1 MRRDVYGE
9 DHDLYREQFRRFA
22 EKEIAPKI
30 AAWNEAG
37 MPDRETWRR
46 LGEEGFLGASMPEE
60 YGGAGGD
67 FLFDAIVMEE
77 LAWLRAHAL
86 MFSLHIDIC
95 APYIRDF
102 GTEAHKEKYLRGA
115 IEGRVLLGVAM
126 TEPGTGSDL
135 AAVQTRAIR
144 DGDHYVVNGSKTFI
158 SHGQI
163 GDVFIVVCKT
173 DPDAKPPHRGMSL
186 LLVEAG
192 TPGFVKGRK
201 LDKLG
206 LPGQDTSELFFQDCR
221 VPVSNL
227 LGEEGQGFRM
237 LMTELQ
243 QERLCIGVSSIA
255 SCRRALADT
264 IDYVKGRRAFGQP
277 IASFQNT
284 QFKLAELAT
293 EVEIGPGLRRPPAR
307 RARARRR
314 RRHRGEHG
322 EVVDHRPAEAS
333 HRGVSAA
340 PRRLRIHEGVR
351 DRGRLRG
358 CRRAVDLRRHQ
369 RDHEAHHR
377 AADGAR
383 LSRGF
388 LCGPSLRPRRSLA
401 SLRRGDPCDRERS
414 GARGGRNDLPLA
426 TRMAAIAGAHRR
438 LRAPLLAATRPA
450 VALELGLSFATA
462 IRVQTMSRRHFD
474 PSVLGID
481 FCTRR
486 ASAGCAV
493 PLRSAIC
500 ANGCAG
506 VCRKACARRLIQR
519 AWDCPA
525 ASARVSRAAWSW
537 SAGRSRLSRPGW

>member
-37 MPDRETWRR
+37 MPDRATWRR
-46 LGEEGFLGASMPEE
+46 LGEEGFLGASMPEQ

-77 LAWLRAHAL
+77 LAGLRAHAL

-102 GTEAHKEKYLRGA
+102 GSEEHKQKFLTGA
-115 IEGRVLLGVAM
+115 IRGDVLLAVAM

-186 LLVEAG
+186 LLVEDG
-192 TPGFVKGRK
+192 TPGFVKGRR

-293 EVEIGPGLRRPPAR
+293 EVEVGQ
-307 RARARRR
+307 
-314 RRHRGEHG
+314 
-322 EVVDHRPAEAS
+322 VFVDR
-333 HRGVSAA
+333 
-340 PRRLRIHEGVR
+340 
-351 DRGRLRG
+351 
-358 CRRAVDLRRHQ
+358 
-369 RDHEAHHR
+369 
-377 AADGAR
+377 
-383 LSRGF
+383 
-388 LCGPSLRPRRSLA
+388 
-401 SLRRGDPCDRERS
+401 
-414 GARGGRNDLPLA
+414 
-426 TRMAAIAGAHRR
+426 
-438 LRAPLLAATRPA
+438 LLAAHVRGDDVVTEVSMAKWWTTDLQKRLTAECLQLHGGYGFMKEYAISGDFADAA
-450 VALELGLSFATA
+450 VQSIYAGTNEIMKRIIAQRLGL
-462 IRVQTMSRRHFD
+462 
-474 PSVLGID
+474 G
-481 FCTRR
+481 
-486 ASAGCAV
+486 
-493 PLRSAIC
+493 
-500 ANGCAG
+500 
-506 VCRKACARRLIQR
+506 
-519 AWDCPA
+519 
-525 ASARVSRAAWSW
+525 
-537 SAGRSRLSRPGW
+537 